1 MLTEW
6 ASPILFTV
14 VAAYTPGPNNFLA
27 SHSGFNFGFKKSIP
41 LILGVAF
48 GWTTLIVLLELGLI
62 LVFKQYSIIQKI
74 IQIIGTLFVIYLAYK
89 ISFSKSDEENQSKT
103 PITFFD
109 TFVFQFLNPKGVI
122 FATVIVATYIKPEES
137 FLTTAVI
144 TFILFVIALTSIIF
158 WTLLGKYLRNFAT
171 SEKFIKF
178 FNYSMSFLLIV
189 CIILFYV

>member
-74 IQIIGTLFVIYLAYK
+74 IQIVGTLFVIYLAYK

-109 TFVFQFLNPKGVI
+109 TFIFQFLNPKGVI

>member
-1 MLTEW
+1 MLAEW

-74 IQIIGTLFVIYLAYK
+74 IQIVGTLFVVYLAYK
-89 ISFSKSDEENQSKT
+89 ISFSKSDEEDQSKT

-109 TFVFQFLNPKGVI
+109 TFIFQFLNPKGVI

>member
-74 IQIIGTLFVIYLAYK
+74 IQIVGTLFVVYLAYK
-89 ISFSKSDEENQSKT
+89 ISFSKSDEEDQSKT

-109 TFVFQFLNPKGVI
+109 TFIFQFLNPKGVI

-144 TFILFVIALTSIIF
+144 TFILFVIALTSIFF

>member
-1 MLTEW
+1 ML
-6 ASPILFTV
+6 IDLFSAIIFTF
-14 VAAYTPGPNNFLA
+14 VAAFTPGPNNFLA

-74 IQIIGTLFVIYLAYK
+74 IQIVGTLFVVYLAYK
-89 ISFSKSDEENQSKT
+89 ISFSKSDEEDQSKT

-109 TFVFQFLNPKGVI
+109 TFIFQFLNPKGVI

>member
-74 IQIIGTLFVIYLAYK
+74 IQIVGTLFVIYLAYK
-89 ISFSKSDEENQSKT
+89 ISFSKSDEDDQSKT

-109 TFVFQFLNPKGVI
+109 TFIFQFLNPKGVI

>member
-89 ISFSKSDEENQSKT
+89 ISFSKSDEEDQSKT

-109 TFVFQFLNPKGVI
+109 TFIFQFLNPKGVI

-137 FLTTAVI
+137 FLITAVI

>member
-74 IQIIGTLFVIYLAYK
+74 IQIAGTLFVVYLAYK

-109 TFVFQFLNPKGVI
+109 TFIFQFLNPKGVI

>member
-1 MLTEW
+1 MLAEW

-109 TFVFQFLNPKGVI
+109 TFIFQFLNPKGVI

>member
-48 GWTTLIVLLELGLI
+48 GWTTLIILLELGLI

-74 IQIIGTLFVIYLAYK
+74 IQIAGTLFVVYLAYK
-89 ISFSKSDEENQSKT
+89 ISFSKSDEEDQSKT

-109 TFVFQFLNPKGVI
+109 TFIFQFLNPKGVI

-171 SEKFIKF
+171 SEKFIKL

>member
-1 MLTEW
+1 MLTEL
-6 ASPILFTV
+6 ASPILFTI

-74 IQIIGTLFVIYLAYK
+74 IQIVGTLFVIYLAYK
-89 ISFSKSDEENQSKT
+89 ISFSKSYEEDQSKT

-109 TFVFQFLNPKGVI
+109 TFIFQFLNPKGVI

>member
-1 MLTEW
+1 MLTEL
-6 ASPILFTV
+6 ASPILFTI

-74 IQIIGTLFVIYLAYK
+74 IQIVGTLFVVYLAYK
-89 ISFSKSDEENQSKT
+89 ISFSKSDEEDQSKT

-109 TFVFQFLNPKGVI
+109 TFIFQFLNPKGVI

>member
-48 GWTTLIVLLELGLI
+48 GWTTLIILLELGLI

-74 IQIIGTLFVIYLAYK
+74 IQIAGTLFVVYLAYK
-89 ISFSKSDEENQSKT
+89 ISFSKSDEEDQSKT

-109 TFVFQFLNPKGVI
+109 TFIFQFLNPKGVI

>member
-48 GWTTLIVLLELGLI
+48 GWTTLIVLLDLVLI
-62 LVFKQYSIIQKI
+62 LVFKQYLIIQKI
-74 IQIIGTLFVIYLAYK
+74 IQIVGTLFVVYLAYK
-89 ISFSKSDEENQSKT
+89 ISFSKSDEEDQSKT

-109 TFVFQFLNPKGVI
+109 TFIFQFLNPKGVI

>member
-6 ASPILFTV
+6 ASPILFTI

-74 IQIIGTLFVIYLAYK
+74 IQIVGTLFVVYLAYK
-89 ISFSKSDEENQSKT
+89 ISFSKSDEEDQSKT

-109 TFVFQFLNPKGVI
+109 TFIFQFLNPKGVI

>member
-74 IQIIGTLFVIYLAYK
+74 IQIVGTLFVVYLAYK
-89 ISFSKSDEENQSKT
+89 ISFSKSDEEDQSKT

-109 TFVFQFLNPKGVI
+109 TFIFQFLNPKGVI

>member
-74 IQIIGTLFVIYLAYK
+74 IQIVGTLFVVYLAYK
-89 ISFSKSDEENQSKT
+89 ISFSKSDEEDQSKT

-109 TFVFQFLNPKGVI
+109 TFIFQFLNPKGVI
-122 FATVIVATYIKPEES
+122 FATVIVATYIKSEES

>member
-74 IQIIGTLFVIYLAYK
+74 IQIVGTLFVFYLAYK
-89 ISFSKSDEENQSKT
+89 ISFSKSDEEDQSKT

-109 TFVFQFLNPKGVI
+109 TFIFQFLNPKGVI

>member
-62 LVFKQYSIIQKI
+62 LIFKQYSIIQKI
-74 IQIIGTLFVIYLAYK
+74 IQIVGTLFVVYLAYK
-89 ISFSKSDEENQSKT
+89 ISFSKSDEEDQSKT

-109 TFVFQFLNPKGVI
+109 TFIFQFLNPKGVI

>member
-89 ISFSKSDEENQSKT
+89 ISFSKSDEEDQSKT

-109 TFVFQFLNPKGVI
+109 TFIFQFLNPKGVI

>member
-74 IQIIGTLFVIYLAYK
+74 IQIVGTLFVIYLAYK
-89 ISFSKSDEENQSKT
+89 ISFSKSYEEDQSKT

-109 TFVFQFLNPKGVI
+109 TFIFQFLNPKGVI

>member
-74 IQIIGTLFVIYLAYK
+74 IQIVGTLFVIYLAYK
-89 ISFSKSDEENQSKT
+89 ISFSKSDEEDQSKT

-109 TFVFQFLNPKGVI
+109 IFIFQFLNPKGVI

>member
-14 VAAYTPGPNNFLA
+14 VVAYTPGPNNFLA

-74 IQIIGTLFVIYLAYK
+74 IQIVGTLFVVYLAYK
-89 ISFSKSDEENQSKT
+89 ISFSKSDEEDQSKT

-109 TFVFQFLNPKGVI
+109 TFIFQFLNPKGVI

-171 SEKFIKF
+171 S
-178 FNYSMSFLLIV
+178 
-189 CIILFYV
+189 

>member
-74 IQIIGTLFVIYLAYK
+74 IQIVGTLFVVYLAYK
-89 ISFSKSDEENQSKT
+89 ISFSKSDEEDQSKT

-109 TFVFQFLNPKGVI
+109 TFIFQFLNPKGVI

-144 TFILFVIALTSIIF
+144 TCILFVIALTSIIF

>member
-1 MLTEW
+1 MLAEL
-6 ASPILFTV
+6 ASPILFTI

-48 GWTTLIVLLELGLI
+48 GWTTLIILLELGLI

-74 IQIIGTLFVIYLAYK
+74 IQIVGTLFVVYLAYK
-89 ISFSKSDEENQSKT
+89 ISFSKSDEEDQSKT

-109 TFVFQFLNPKGVI
+109 TFIFQFLNPKGVI

>member
-48 GWTTLIVLLELGLI
+48 GWTTLIILLELGLI

-74 IQIIGTLFVIYLAYK
+74 IQIVGTLFVVYLAYK
-89 ISFSKSDEENQSKT
+89 ISFSKSDEEDQSKT

-144 TFILFVIALTSIIF
+144 TFILFVIALTSIVF

>member
-109 TFVFQFLNPKGVI
+109 TFIFQFLNPKGVI

>member
-74 IQIIGTLFVIYLAYK
+74 IQIVGTLFVVYLAYK

-109 TFVFQFLNPKGVI
+109 TFIFQFLNPKGVI

>member
-48 GWTTLIVLLELGLI
+48 GWTTLIILLELGLI

-74 IQIIGTLFVIYLAYK
+74 IQIVGTLFVVYLAYK
-89 ISFSKSDEENQSKT
+89 ISFSKSDEEDQSKT

-109 TFVFQFLNPKGVI
+109 TFIFQFLNPKGVI

>member
-74 IQIIGTLFVIYLAYK
+74 IQIVGTLFVIYLAYK
-89 ISFSKSDEENQSKT
+89 ISFSKSDEEDQSKT

-109 TFVFQFLNPKGVI
+109 TFIFQFLNPKGVI

>member
-74 IQIIGTLFVIYLAYK
+74 IQIVGTLFVVYLAYK
-89 ISFSKSDEENQSKT
+89 ISFSKSDEEDQCKT

-109 TFVFQFLNPKGVI
+109 TFIFQFLNPKGVI

>member
-41 LILGVAF
+41 
-48 GWTTLIVLLELGLI
+48 LI

-109 TFVFQFLNPKGVI
+109 TFIFQFLNPKGVI